1 MNPTLLLIL
10 CSVIGVLM
18 VEVGAI
24 SKRAKKD
31 AKFDVMYYLKQNA
44 WVIVWNLLG
53 VVALLLC
60 NPIILYFE
68 QWLLTKAGLDL
79 TWMNY
84 AIAPTGIFIGY
95 GGGRAVRIL
104 LNKGASKIGLEDAF
118 VEVATEVTQDAVKT
132 TTTMVT
138 PTPPTEPKP

>member
-1 MNPTLLLIL
+1 
-10 CSVIGVLM
+10 M

-24 SKRAKKD
+24 SKRSKD
-31 AKFDVMYYLKQNA
+31 AKFSISYYLKQNM

-53 VVALLLC
+53 VLALLLC
-60 NPIILYFE
+60 NPAILHGE
-68 QWLLTKAGLDL
+68 RWLLVKAGLDL
-79 TWMNY
+79 TWMTY
-84 AIAPTGIFIGY
+84 TVAPTGIFIGY

-132 TTTMVT
+132 TTTVVT